1 MVNKNQNNVDFGYKS
16 VKKSDKQKLVNN
28 IFNSVARKY
37 DLMNDITSLG
47 IHRNWKSDLINWIA
61 PQSNQNLADIAGGTG
76 DIAYKFLNAGGNS
89 AHIFDINKEMI
100 QVSKQKY
107 RNIKNLEWS
116 IASAENIPA
125 LDNSFERANQLF
137 NNTKI
142 NSERIENSIRTYS
155 DNWSYERIGKVEL
168 ITLTLGISELI
179 MDLSPTKV
187 IISEWVKLAD
197 KHSSSQSA
205 KFVNGILDKLSQEI

>member
-1 MVNKNQNNVDFGYKS
+1 MKDFR
-16 VKKSDKQKLVNN
+16 QITFEKLFEDGLLSLKEKD
-28 IFNSVARKY
+28 FN
-37 DLMNDITSLG
+37 ITSL
-47 IHRNWKSDLINWIA
+47 SE
-61 PQSNQNLADIAGGTG
+61 NQNL
-76 DIAYKFLNAGGNS
+76 
-89 AHIFDINKEMI
+89 
-100 QVSKQKY
+100 
-107 RNIKNLEWS
+107 
-116 IASAENIPA
+116 
-125 LDNSFERANQLF
+125 RANQLF

-168 ITLTLGISELI
+168 IVLTLGISELI
-179 MDLSPTKV
+179 MDLTPAKI

>member
-1 MVNKNQNNVDFGYKS
+1 MKDFRQITFETLFEEG
-16 VKKSDKQKLVNN
+16 L
-28 IFNSVARKY
+28 
-37 DLMNDITSLG
+37 TSLKEKDFN
-47 IHRNWKSDLINWIA
+47 ISSL
-61 PQSNQNLADIAGGTG
+61 SENQNL
-76 DIAYKFLNAGGNS
+76 
-89 AHIFDINKEMI
+89 
-100 QVSKQKY
+100 
-107 RNIKNLEWS
+107 
-116 IASAENIPA
+116 
-125 LDNSFERANQLF
+125 RANQLF

-142 NSERIENSIRTYS
+142 NSQRIENSIRTYS

>member
-1 MVNKNQNNVDFGYKS
+1 MKDFRQITFETLFEEG
-16 VKKSDKQKLVNN
+16 L
-28 IFNSVARKY
+28 
-37 DLMNDITSLG
+37 TSLKNKDFN
-47 IHRNWKSDLINWIA
+47 ISSL
-61 PQSNQNLADIAGGTG
+61 SENQNL
-76 DIAYKFLNAGGNS
+76 
-89 AHIFDINKEMI
+89 
-100 QVSKQKY
+100 
-107 RNIKNLEWS
+107 
-116 IASAENIPA
+116 
-125 LDNSFERANQLF
+125 RANQLF

-205 KFVNGILDKLSQEI
+205 KFVNGILDKLSQEIK

>member
-1 MVNKNQNNVDFGYKS
+1 MKDFRQITFETLFEEG
-16 VKKSDKQKLVNN
+16 L
-28 IFNSVARKY
+28 
-37 DLMNDITSLG
+37 TSLKEKDFN
-47 IHRNWKSDLINWIA
+47 ISSL
-61 PQSNQNLADIAGGTG
+61 SENQNL
-76 DIAYKFLNAGGNS
+76 
-89 AHIFDINKEMI
+89 
-100 QVSKQKY
+100 
-107 RNIKNLEWS
+107 
-116 IASAENIPA
+116 
-125 LDNSFERANQLF
+125 RANQLF
-137 NNTKI
+137 NNTKM

-179 MDLSPTKV
+179 MDLTPTKV

>member
-1 MVNKNQNNVDFGYKS
+1 MKDFRQITFETLFEEG
-16 VKKSDKQKLVNN
+16 LVSLKEKDFN
-28 IFNSVARKY
+28 IS
-37 DLMNDITSLG
+37 SL
-47 IHRNWKSDLINWIA
+47 SE
-61 PQSNQNLADIAGGTG
+61 NQNL
-76 DIAYKFLNAGGNS
+76 
-89 AHIFDINKEMI
+89 
-100 QVSKQKY
+100 
-107 RNIKNLEWS
+107 
-116 IASAENIPA
+116 
-125 LDNSFERANQLF
+125 RANQLF

>member
-1 MVNKNQNNVDFGYKS
+1 MKDFRQITFETLFEEG
-16 VKKSDKQKLVNN
+16 L
-28 IFNSVARKY
+28 
-37 DLMNDITSLG
+37 TSLNEKDFN
-47 IHRNWKSDLINWIA
+47 ISSL
-61 PQSNQNLADIAGGTG
+61 SENQNL
-76 DIAYKFLNAGGNS
+76 
-89 AHIFDINKEMI
+89 
-100 QVSKQKY
+100 
-107 RNIKNLEWS
+107 
-116 IASAENIPA
+116 
-125 LDNSFERANQLF
+125 RANQLF

-197 KHSSSQSA
+197 KHSSSESA

>member
-1 MVNKNQNNVDFGYKS
+1 MKDFRQITFETLFEEG
-16 VKKSDKQKLVNN
+16 L
-28 IFNSVARKY
+28 
-37 DLMNDITSLG
+37 TSLKEKDFN
-47 IHRNWKSDLINWIA
+47 ISSL
-61 PQSNQNLADIAGGTG
+61 SENQNL
-76 DIAYKFLNAGGNS
+76 
-89 AHIFDINKEMI
+89 
-100 QVSKQKY
+100 
-107 RNIKNLEWS
+107 
-116 IASAENIPA
+116 
-125 LDNSFERANQLF
+125 RAKQLF

-179 MDLSPTKV
+179 MGLSPTKV

>member
-1 MVNKNQNNVDFGYKS
+1 MKDFRQITFETLFEEG
-16 VKKSDKQKLVNN
+16 L
-28 IFNSVARKY
+28 
-37 DLMNDITSLG
+37 TSL
-47 IHRNWKSDLINWIA
+47 KEKDINV
-61 PQSNQNLADIAGGTG
+61 SSLSENQNL
-76 DIAYKFLNAGGNS
+76 
-89 AHIFDINKEMI
+89 
-100 QVSKQKY
+100 
-107 RNIKNLEWS
+107 
-116 IASAENIPA
+116 
-125 LDNSFERANQLF
+125 RANQLF

>member
-1 MVNKNQNNVDFGYKS
+1 MKDFRQITFETLFEEGLKS
-16 VKKSDKQKLVNN
+16 LKEKDFN
-28 IFNSVARKY
+28 IS
-37 DLMNDITSLG
+37 SL
-47 IHRNWKSDLINWIA
+47 SE
-61 PQSNQNLADIAGGTG
+61 NQNL
-76 DIAYKFLNAGGNS
+76 
-89 AHIFDINKEMI
+89 
-100 QVSKQKY
+100 
-107 RNIKNLEWS
+107 
-116 IASAENIPA
+116 
-125 LDNSFERANQLF
+125 RANQLF
-137 NNTKI
+137 SNTKI

>member
-1 MVNKNQNNVDFGYKS
+1 MKDFRQITFETLFEEGLPSLKE
-16 VKKSDKQKLVNN
+16 KDFN
-28 IFNSVARKY
+28 IS
-37 DLMNDITSLG
+37 SL
-47 IHRNWKSDLINWIA
+47 SE
-61 PQSNQNLADIAGGTG
+61 NQNL
-76 DIAYKFLNAGGNS
+76 
-89 AHIFDINKEMI
+89 
-100 QVSKQKY
+100 
-107 RNIKNLEWS
+107 
-116 IASAENIPA
+116 
-125 LDNSFERANQLF
+125 RANQLF
-137 NNTKI
+137 NNTKM

>member
-1 MVNKNQNNVDFGYKS
+1 MKDFRQITFETLFEEG
-16 VKKSDKQKLVNN
+16 L
-28 IFNSVARKY
+28 
-37 DLMNDITSLG
+37 TSLKEKDFN
-47 IHRNWKSDLINWIA
+47 ISSL
-61 PQSNQNLADIAGGTG
+61 SENQNL
-76 DIAYKFLNAGGNS
+76 
-89 AHIFDINKEMI
+89 
-100 QVSKQKY
+100 
-107 RNIKNLEWS
+107 
-116 IASAENIPA
+116 
-125 LDNSFERANQLF
+125 RANQLF
-137 NNTKI
+137 NNTKM

-155 DNWSYERIGKVEL
+155 ENWSYERIGKVEL

>member
-1 MVNKNQNNVDFGYKS
+1 MKDFRQITFETLFEEGLASLREK
-16 VKKSDKQKLVNN
+16 DFN
-28 IFNSVARKY
+28 IS
-37 DLMNDITSLG
+37 SL
-47 IHRNWKSDLINWIA
+47 SE
-61 PQSNQNLADIAGGTG
+61 NQNL
-76 DIAYKFLNAGGNS
+76 
-89 AHIFDINKEMI
+89 
-100 QVSKQKY
+100 
-107 RNIKNLEWS
+107 
-116 IASAENIPA
+116 
-125 LDNSFERANQLF
+125 RANQLF

>member
-1 MVNKNQNNVDFGYKS
+1 MKDFRQITFETLFEEGLTSLKEKDFNISSLSENQN
-16 VKKSDKQKLVNN
+16 
-28 IFNSVARKY
+28 I
-37 DLMNDITSLG
+37 
-47 IHRNWKSDLINWIA
+47 
-61 PQSNQNLADIAGGTG
+61 
-76 DIAYKFLNAGGNS
+76 
-89 AHIFDINKEMI
+89 
-100 QVSKQKY
+100 
-107 RNIKNLEWS
+107 
-116 IASAENIPA
+116 
-125 LDNSFERANQLF
+125 RANQLF

>member
-1 MVNKNQNNVDFGYKS
+1 MKDFRQITFETLFEEG
-16 VKKSDKQKLVNN
+16 L
-28 IFNSVARKY
+28 
-37 DLMNDITSLG
+37 TSLKEKDFN
-47 IHRNWKSDLINWIA
+47 ISSL
-61 PQSNQNLADIAGGTG
+61 SENQNL
-76 DIAYKFLNAGGNS
+76 
-89 AHIFDINKEMI
+89 
-100 QVSKQKY
+100 
-107 RNIKNLEWS
+107 
-116 IASAENIPA
+116 
-125 LDNSFERANQLF
+125 RAKQLF

>member
-1 MVNKNQNNVDFGYKS
+1 MKDFRQITFEALFEEG
-16 VKKSDKQKLVNN
+16 L
-28 IFNSVARKY
+28 
-37 DLMNDITSLG
+37 TSLKEKDFN
-47 IHRNWKSDLINWIA
+47 ISSL
-61 PQSNQNLADIAGGTG
+61 SENQNL
-76 DIAYKFLNAGGNS
+76 
-89 AHIFDINKEMI
+89 
-100 QVSKQKY
+100 
-107 RNIKNLEWS
+107 
-116 IASAENIPA
+116 
-125 LDNSFERANQLF
+125 RANQLF

-155 DNWSYERIGKVEL
+155 DNWNYERIGKVEL

-179 MDLSPTKV
+179 MDLTPTKV

>member
-1 MVNKNQNNVDFGYKS
+1 MKDFRQITFEILFEEGLASLKE
-16 VKKSDKQKLVNN
+16 KDFN
-28 IFNSVARKY
+28 IS
-37 DLMNDITSLG
+37 SL
-47 IHRNWKSDLINWIA
+47 SE
-61 PQSNQNLADIAGGTG
+61 NQNL
-76 DIAYKFLNAGGNS
+76 
-89 AHIFDINKEMI
+89 
-100 QVSKQKY
+100 
-107 RNIKNLEWS
+107 
-116 IASAENIPA
+116 
-125 LDNSFERANQLF
+125 RANQLF

>member
-1 MVNKNQNNVDFGYKS
+1 MKDFRQITFETLFEEG
-16 VKKSDKQKLVNN
+16 L
-28 IFNSVARKY
+28 
-37 DLMNDITSLG
+37 TSLKEKDFN
-47 IHRNWKSDLINWIA
+47 ISSL
-61 PQSNQNLADIAGGTG
+61 SENQNL
-76 DIAYKFLNAGGNS
+76 
-89 AHIFDINKEMI
+89 
-100 QVSKQKY
+100 
-107 RNIKNLEWS
+107 
-116 IASAENIPA
+116 
-125 LDNSFERANQLF
+125 RANQLF
-137 NNTKI
+137 HNTKI

>member
-1 MVNKNQNNVDFGYKS
+1 MKDFRQITFETLFEEGLTSLKEKDFNISSLSKNQN
-16 VKKSDKQKLVNN
+16 L
-28 IFNSVARKY
+28 
-37 DLMNDITSLG
+37 
-47 IHRNWKSDLINWIA
+47 
-61 PQSNQNLADIAGGTG
+61 
-76 DIAYKFLNAGGNS
+76 
-89 AHIFDINKEMI
+89 
-100 QVSKQKY
+100 
-107 RNIKNLEWS
+107 
-116 IASAENIPA
+116 
-125 LDNSFERANQLF
+125 RANQLF

>member
-1 MVNKNQNNVDFGYKS
+1 MKDFRQITIETLFEAG
-16 VKKSDKQKLVNN
+16 L
-28 IFNSVARKY
+28 
-37 DLMNDITSLG
+37 TSLKEKDFN
-47 IHRNWKSDLINWIA
+47 ISSL
-61 PQSNQNLADIAGGTG
+61 SENQNL
-76 DIAYKFLNAGGNS
+76 
-89 AHIFDINKEMI
+89 
-100 QVSKQKY
+100 
-107 RNIKNLEWS
+107 
-116 IASAENIPA
+116 
-125 LDNSFERANQLF
+125 RANQLF